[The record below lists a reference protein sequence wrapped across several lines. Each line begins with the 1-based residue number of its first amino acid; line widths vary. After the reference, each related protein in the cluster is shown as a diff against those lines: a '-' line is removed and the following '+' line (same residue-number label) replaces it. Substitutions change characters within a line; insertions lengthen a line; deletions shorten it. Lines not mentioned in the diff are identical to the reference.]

1 MNYERMKKRS
11 IKVTRIITEALQ
23 LLQQMFNQ
31 LKRQM
36 QQLRIMMS
44 LTKWKKKLSTIEDP
58 QPSTSSAP
66 EVI

>member
-1 MNYERMKKRS
+1 
-11 IKVTRIITEALQ
+11 
-23 LLQQMFNQ
+23 MFNK